1 MEFENVLLTLAE
13 IAVAVAG
20 FSGVVGVFGRQHSR
34 GDPRVDATR
43 LRSLV
48 ETGLISAGF
57 CVTPSVFAEAGLDPS
72 LAWRLASLL
81 FAAGLSAS
89 TATSLLRFNRL
100 AGLNLYKRDPVASG
114 FYILAGI
121 AVAVLTANGLGAFG
135 SLSPTVYVLCLV
147 SPFGVAVLLFLRLLS
162 SHFPTP
168 SE

>member
-48 ETGLISAGF
+48 ETGLLA
-57 CVTPSVFAEAGLDPS
+57 AGLCVAPSIVTETGIDPS
-72 LAWRLASLL
+72 LAWRLASVL
-81 FAAGLSAS
+81 FAASLSAS

-100 AGLNLYKRDPVASG
+100 GRLNIYKRDPVASG
-114 FYILAGI
+114 FYVLASI
-121 AVAVLTANGLGAFG
+121 AVAVLCANALGAFG
-135 SLSPTVYVLCLV
+135 SFSPTVYVLCLV
-147 SPFGVAVLLFLRLLS
+147 SPFGVAILLFLRLLS

-168 SE
+168 SV